1 MKQTLA
7 EKAKRSMA
15 PQEKVEEKIFDQ
27 TLRPKKIDEYI
38 GQERIKQNLRIA
50 MEAAKKRKESIEHVL
65 LHGSPGL
72 GKTTLAHIIAHEMG
86 ANIRVTSGPALAKAG
101 DLAAILT
108 NLNNG

>member
-15 PQEKVEEKIFDQ
+15 PQEKDEDVVFDQ

-38 GQERIKQNLRIA
+38 GQERVKKNLRIA
-50 MEAAKKRKESIEHVL
+50 MDAARRRKESIEHVR

-72 GKTTLAHIIAHEMG
+72 GKTPLAHIIAHEMG
-86 ANIRVTSGPALAKAG
+86 ANIRVTSGPAITRIFAP
-101 DLAAILT
+101 ISC
-108 NLNNG
+108 